1 MNIPIE
7 IVVLI
12 GASII
17 GALGYVFQKMM
28 DAFNKNTEAFNSI
41 NESIQDIRLWITQK
55 DTADKYE
62 EKECK
67 VIHLSI
73 NKKFDNHETRIKKL
87 EDEK

>member
-7 IVVLI
+7 IVVLVC
-12 GASII
+12 STVI

-28 DAFNKNTEAFNSI
+28 SAFSKNTDAFNSI
-41 NESIQDIRLWITQK
+41 NSSIQDIRLWITQK

-67 VIHLSI
+67 AIHSNI
-73 NKKFDNHETRIKKL
+73 HKKFDNHETRIKKL

>member
-7 IVVLI
+7 IIVL
-12 GASII
+12 ACSTVI
-17 GALGYVFQKMM
+17 GALGYVFQKMIS
-28 DAFNKNTEAFNSI
+28 AFSKNTDAFNSI

-67 VIHLSI
+67 AIHSNI
-73 NKKFDNHETRIKKL
+73 HKKFENHEGRIKNL
-87 EDEK
+87 EDKI